1 MSINKDASHIP
12 DTLKLEPFPFSV
24 LPHPAA
30 LLSGLLP
37 SRFPSKWTGTHLFS
51 STSHARIKCLVSS
64 RTLDTP
70 QVPVSLLTVRN
81 VNGRWLMH
89 RFPWYVFPPEL
100 EQTASTL
107 SRSLG
112 WRKDCVVLSSHF
124 VHVDTSPTRCGPSLT
139 GYLDAHAG
147 IGTFHGSYCIGTVG
161 RVRHYC
167 SHSPPGCPATGRWR
181 ERGGEV

>member
-1 MSINKDASHIP
+1 MSINEDASHIP
-12 DTLKLEPFPFSV
+12 DTVKLEPFPFSV

-51 STSHARIKCLVSS
+51 SISHARIKCLVSS

-81 VNGRWLMH
+81 VNGLWLMH
-89 RFPWYVFPPEL
+89 RFPWYLFPPEL

-112 WRKDCVVLSSHF
+112 WRKDCVGLEQSF
-124 VHVDTSPTRCGPSLT
+124 FPRR
-139 GYLDAHAG
+139 Y
-147 IGTFHGSYCIGTVG
+147 F
-161 RVRHYC
+161 
-167 SHSPPGCPATGRWR
+167 SHSLRSVVSGVFGRTCRYRNFSWQLLHR
-181 ERGGEV
+181 DRWQGSTLL